1 MTLLLGILAIATI
14 LGFWIAGI
22 ERSHRLAVQADLRAL
37 EHEHEALRQAHEV
50 ALDELDCHVEALIA
64 NAKYKHPT
72 SRHLSVVGGEG
83 A

>member
-1 MTLLLGILAIATI
+1 MTSLLGILAIATI

-37 EHEHEALRQAHEV
+37 EHEHEVLRQAHEV
-50 ALDELDCHVEALIA
+50 ALDDCEAMTEVLLA
-64 NAKYKHPT
+64 DVKRKHPT

>member
-37 EHEHEALRQAHEV
+37 ECEHEELRKAHEV
-50 ALDELDCHVEALIA
+50 ALDDCQAMTEVLLADV
-64 NAKYKHPT
+64 KRKHPAA
-72 SRHLSVVGGEG
+72 RHLNLVSGDG

>member
-22 ERSHRLAVQADLRAL
+22 ERSHRLCVQADLRAL
-37 EHEHEALRQAHEV
+37 EHEHEVLRQAHEV
-50 ALDELDCHVEALIA
+50 AVDELDHHVEALTSIA
-64 NAKYKHPT
+64 KDKHPAA
-72 SRHLSVVGGEG
+72 RHLSVVGGEH

>member
-37 EHEHEALRQAHEV
+37 EREHQLLREAHEV
-50 ALDELDCHVEALIA
+50 AVDELDHHVEALTA

-72 SRHLSVVGGEG
+72 SRHLSVVGGEH

>member
-1 MTLLLGILAIATI
+1 MTLLFGILAIATI

-37 EHEHEALRQAHEV
+37 ENEHELLRQAHEV
-50 ALDELDCHVEALIA
+50 ALDDCEAMTEVLLA
-64 NAKYKHPT
+64 DVKRKHPA
-72 SRHLSVVGGEG
+72 SRHLSVVGGEH